1 MNGKFISIFM
11 IIVLLFALIGC
22 SKNNKSSTDEVK
34 NEILQEIN
42 VDNIQA
48 ITVSTQMTVPKK
60 DIELKK
66 EKWEKLLNKFNNF
79 SLTKIDEEAKNG
91 WQYMFK
97 IEQDK
102 DVIILI
108 SFMDGTVSIGENVYI
123 VENYDA
129 KEFLYLFE

>member
-1 MNGKFISIFM
+1 MNRKFISIFM
-11 IIVLLFALIGC
+11 VIVLLFALNGC
-22 SKNNKSSTDEVK
+22 FKDNKSFTAEVK
-34 NEILQEIN
+34 NEILQEIH

-48 ITVSTQMTVPKK
+48 ITVSTQMTAPKK
-60 DIELKK
+60 DVELKK
-66 EKWEKLLNKFNNF
+66 EKWKSLLNKFNDF
-79 SLTKIDEEAKNG
+79 SLTKTDEEAKNG

-108 SFMDGTVSIGENVYI
+108 SFMDGIVSIGENVYM